1 MKTTKGEQTRAR
13 ILAAALAL
21 FRKNGYE
28 RTTMRAV
35 AEAAGVSLG
44 NAYYYFESKESLIQ
58 AFYGRTHEEHLA
70 ACEPILERENDF
82 RRRLEGVMQA
92 KLQTIAP
99 YHRFA
104 GVLFRSAA
112 DPHSPLNPFSEAS
125 GPVRRQAIELF
136 GRVFRESNA
145 KAPRKLADELPELL
159 WTYHMGIILFWIHD
173 DSPKA
178 ARTQRMVDETIDL
191 IVKLVAISRLPP
203 LRPVVTRTLR
213 LVAAARGEAG

>member
-1 MKTTKGEQTRAR
+1 MKTAKGEQTRAR
-13 ILAAALAL
+13 ILDAALAL

-44 NAYYYFESKESLIQ
+44 NAYYYFASKEALIQ
-58 AFYGRTHEEHLA
+58 AFYGRTHEEHLR
-70 ACEPILERENDF
+70 ACGPLLDREKDF

-92 KLQTIAP
+92 KLDTIAP

-112 DPHSPLNPFSEAS
+112 DPQSPLNPFSRES
-125 GPVRRQAIELF
+125 QPVRREATELF
-136 GRVFRESNA
+136 AKVFRESNA
-145 KAPRKLADELPELL
+145 KVPRRLAAELPELL
-159 WTYHMGIILFWIHD
+159 WTYHMGIILYWIHD
-173 DSPKA
+173 DSPGA
-178 ARTQRMVDETIDL
+178 ERTQRLVAETIDL

-213 LVAAARGEAG
+213 LLATVRGD

>member
-1 MKTTKGEQTRAR
+1 MKTAKGEQTRAR
-13 ILAAALAL
+13 ILDAALAL

-44 NAYYYFESKESLIQ
+44 NAYYYFASKEALIQ
-58 AFYGRTHEEHLA
+58 AFYGRTHEEHLS
-70 ACEPILERENDF
+70 ACGPLLDREKDF

-92 KLQTIAP
+92 KLDTIAP

-112 DPHSPLNPFSEAS
+112 DPQSPLNPFSRES
-125 GPVRRQAIELF
+125 QPVRREATELF
-136 GRVFRESNA
+136 AKVFRESNA
-145 KAPRKLADELPELL
+145 KVPRRLAAELPELL
-159 WTYHMGIILFWIHD
+159 WTYHMGIILYWIHD
-173 DSPKA
+173 DSPGA
-178 ARTQRMVDETIDL
+178 ERTQRLVAETIDL

-213 LVAAARGEAG
+213 LLATVRGD